1 MDSESGAPTTHDLPA
16 GVAFNNQ
23 NTLCIQFSTVK
34 NAGAFGSVFTTSS
47 VFDLQ
52 DTRLNPTSRR
62 TMIVA
67 TNQIDG
73 PNDNQEGPEWL
84 GTLSILSPASLSER
98 PRDKP
103 LPQHILDPV
112 KNGEVEIYIIIG
124 VWVNPEYRRRGIG
137 RLLVDHALG
146 IIRLQPGPNTNIP
159 VLMDNSFGAGA
170 SRGGTQNWKQKRLV
184 MLNVRENNDIARV
197 MYEKIGFL
205 KESNS
210 NEGTDSQGFGSDW
223 MSLYISD

>member
-1 MDSESGAPTTHDLPA
+1 MQMVIKMDSESGAPTTLDLPA
-16 GVAFNNQ
+16 GIASDNQ
-23 NTLCIQFSTVK
+23 NTLCIHFRR
-34 NAGAFGSVFTTSS
+34 S

-52 DTRLNPTSRR
+52 DTRLNLISGR

-84 GTLSILSPASLSER
+84 GTLSILSPASLSDR

-103 LPQHILDPV
+103 LPQHILDAV

-146 IIRLQPGPNTNIP
+146 IIRLQPGPNTDIP
-159 VLMDNSFGAGA
+159 ELMNNSSEEGA
-170 SRGGTQNWKQKRLV
+170 SRGGTQNGSKRDSERDV
-184 MLNVRENNDIARV
+184 Q
-197 MYEKIGFL
+197 KIGFS

-210 NEGTDSQGFGSDW
+210 NEGTDSQGFDSIG
-223 MSLYISD
+223 